1 MKKQNKKSN
10 KDRDKGIAWC
20 MSQIY
25 TISLALKA
33 LQSQVNE
40 LSDSHKEDSA

>member
-1 MKKQNKKSN
+1 MKKNKKKTN
-10 KDRDKGIAWC
+10 KDRDEGITWC

>member
-10 KDRDKGIAWC
+10 KDRDKGITWC

-25 TISLALKA
+25 AMSLAIKA
-33 LQSQVNE
+33 LQNQINE
-40 LSDSHKEDSA
+40 LSDSHKKNIT

>member
-1 MKKQNKKSN
+1 MKKANKKSN
-10 KDRDKGIAWC
+10 KHRDKGITWW

-25 TISLALKA
+25 AMSLAIKA
-33 LQSQVNE
+33 LQSQVND